1 MNIPTKPKSI
11 LSIQSHVVYGYVG
24 NKAAVYPL
32 QNMNF
37 DVWPINTVQFSNHTG
52 YQKWQGQIFNKQN
65 IVDLVEGLF
74 ALGVEKQCQAILTG
88 YMGSLDICEAVLEI
102 VARFK
107 RTNPDIL
114 YLCDPVMG
122 NNRCFVKPEITS
134 FFKNNLQADIITPN
148 QFEAEFLS
156 GIKINNVSD
165 AIKVANH
172 FHNLGVKIVII
183 TGINFQDEK
192 YFQVFASNATKKYLV
207 QAHNKEKNIDISG
220 TGDLFASLFLG
231 FYLKYERNIKNALA
245 HAVFYLNKVVLNT
258 LLSQQ
263 KELQCLSVLY
273 KQVNLAKLPQV
284 MEIND

>member
-1 MNIPTKPKSI
+1 MAYQYSSI
-11 LSIQSHVVYGYVG
+11 
-24 NKAAVYPL
+24 
-32 QNMNF
+32 F
-37 DVWPINTVQFSNHTG
+37 NHTG

-65 IVDLVEGLF
+65 IVDLAEGLF

-107 RTNPDIL
+107 RKNPDIL

-148 QFEAEFLS
+148 QFEVEFLS

-165 AIKVANH
+165 AIKVVKH

-192 YFQVFASNATKKYLV
+192 NIFKCLHQMLQKNIWCRLTTKKKTLILRVQEIYL
-207 QAHNKEKNIDISG
+207 
-220 TGDLFASLFLG
+220 L
-231 FYLKYERNIKNALA
+231 
-245 HAVFYLNKVVLNT
+245 VFF
-258 LLSQQ
+258 
-263 KELQCLSVLY
+263 
-273 KQVNLAKLPQV
+273 
-284 MEIND
+284 